1 MEMSEVEAVAPQ
13 LDLAGDAGIQRLPLS
28 SSVEDSPLGE
38 AEFPLTIFSMWCV
51 YHMAWYWF
59 FRFAF
64 RRFQQFKKKLQD
76 LNIPYDSEVE
86 WYCRMVSTE
95 HAIGAL
101 ILALLWNLNVLP
113 KSVLLTHTAG
123 YFVYDIFVVLT
134 HWKDFKEDFCTLI
147 HHGVGTIGSWA
158 ALFCPV
164 PDWLI
169 SYYLLTEVS
178 TVFVNLRWNFYLF
191 QMKDRA
197 VYLVVGLLMAFSF
210 FLVRTLPLPYVLVRG
225 CILVWWDTN
234 KDYSIP
240 MKIVQTVLVGVL
252 CGLNSFWS
260 VKIVQ
265 GLTKHLFAK
274 KKDLL
279 VRQP

>member
-1 MEMSEVEAVAPQ
+1 
-13 LDLAGDAGIQRLPLS
+13 
-28 SSVEDSPLGE
+28 
-38 AEFPLTIFSMWCV
+38 
-51 YHMAWYWF
+51 
-59 FRFAF
+59 
-64 RRFQQFKKKLQD
+64 
-76 LNIPYDSEVE
+76 
-86 WYCRMVSTE
+86 MV
-95 HAIGAL
+95 
-101 ILALLWNLNVLP
+101 
-113 KSVLLTHTAG
+113 
-123 YFVYDIFVVLT
+123 
-134 HWKDFKEDFCTLI
+134 
-147 HHGVGTIGSWA
+147 SWA

-169 SYYLLTEVS
+169 SYYLLTEVPNIPERTSRKLASVAHRAVSRVVRGGGSAVAQVS

-197 VYLVVGLLMAFSF
+197 VYLVVGLLMALSF
-210 FLVRTLPLPYVLVRG
+210 FVVRTLPLPYVLVRG